1 MKYNIWYPKWL
12 LISLTILFFTA
23 CGGGGSIEE
32 TIDNLSN
39 SNLPTN
45 SNTMNDSTVDPVP
58 EPTVDPIPVPEPTVD
73 PIPVP
78 EPMVDP
84 IPVPEPT
91 VDPIPVPEP
100 TVDPIPVPEPMVDPI
115 PVPEP
120 TAPTISLIGD
130 KNITIKVGESYTEQ
144 GATAYDILDA
154 DISSKIVCGTGGY
167 YDMGGG
173 YIYFWEDGSYM
184 IGMSE
189 GVYTVTCAIV
199 NSQGLISSVDRT
211 VNVVADTPT
220 PNPIPSPI
228 APTIS
233 LIGDSSIT
241 MKLGKSYIEQ
251 GAIASDSVEGDITSK
266 IVCGTGEYYNYS
278 GYIYFMYDTSYYLG
292 DYEGVYTVTCA
303 VSNSNG
309 MVSDVNRTVN
319 VVVDTPVP
327 NPTAPTITLIGDK
340 NITITLGTSYSE
352 KGATAYDSLEGNISA
367 NVICGIGRYYDYIS
381 YVYFWEDTID
391 TLGMNEGVYTVT
403 CVVKNSQG
411 LSGSVDRT
419 VNVVADSPVNDEK
432 IDLSI
437 NRLVNSQITIDV
449 SAGDKVTTTL
459 YYKNLTHSTAKN
471 VVVKDY
477 YTDRVF
483 DSSSFILESV
493 PNGVTCIN
501 TIEEDADGI
510 PLSLIRCELS
520 NDLLYKNEA
529 DVISYSLNI
538 KDNVFS
544 GIDFMDAIILSYS
557 DDGNVDDYSNSNISE
572 NVIHILDSSI
582 DNKPPV
588 ANAGSDKTVEVNKAI
603 TLTGSGTDSDGAVVS
618 YSWKKGTTI
627 LSNSA
632 SFSYTPT
639 TTGTHTL
646 TLIVTD
652 NEGETATD
660 TMIVTVTATPN
671 KAPTANAGSD
681 KTVEVNKGVYII
693 GSGSDSDGT
702 ISSYKWTENGVT
714 KSYSSSFTY
723 TPTTT
728 GTHTLTLTVTDN
740 DGATHSDTMIVT
752 VTATPNKAPTANAGS
767 DTTVEVNKG
776 IYISGSGSDSDG
788 TISSYKWTEN
798 GVNKSSSSSFT
809 YTPTTTGTHT
819 LTLTVTDNDGATHSD
834 TMRVTATATPNK
846 VPTANAGSDKTVV
859 VNTPITLVG
868 SGTDTD
874 GFIQAYEWRVNG
886 YLQSISSTFTYT
898 PNTVGTYTLTL
909 TVYDND
915 MLADSDSVNIV
926 VTTSNIELPTF

>member
-1 MKYNIWYPKWL
+1 MKYVIFYTNRL
-12 LISLTILFFTA
+12 LISLMILFFTA
-23 CGGGGSIEE
+23 CGGAGSIEE
-32 TIDNLSN
+32 KIDNLAN
-39 SNLPTN
+39 SNTSTN
-45 SNTMNDSTVDPVP
+45 SNTVPDSTVDSVSAP
-58 EPTVDPIPVPEPTVD
+58 EATA
-73 PIPVP
+73 
-78 EPMVDP
+78 
-84 IPVPEPT
+84 
-91 VDPIPVPEP
+91 
-100 TVDPIPVPEPMVDPI
+100 DPI

-241 MKLGKSYIEQ
+241 MKLGESYIEQ

-419 VNVVADSPVNDEK
+419 VNVVANSPVNDEK

-471 VVVKDY
+471 VIVKDY
-477 YTDRVF
+477 YTDIYF
-483 DSSSFILESV
+483 DSSSFVLESV
-493 PNGVTCIN
+493 PNGVSCIN
-501 TIEEDADGI
+501 TTEDADGI
-510 PLSLIRCELS
+510 LLSLIRCELS

-582 DNKPPV
+582 DNKPPLS
-588 ANAGSDKTVEVNKAI
+588 NAGSDKTVEVNKAI
-603 TLTGSGTDSDGAVVS
+603 TLTGSGTDSDGSVVS

-652 NEGETATD
+652 NEGKTATD
-660 TMIVTVTATPN
+660 TIIVTVTATPN

-702 ISSYKWTENGVT
+702 ISSYKWKENGVT

-723 TPTTT
+723 TPITT

-740 DGATHSDTMIVT
+740 NGATHSDTMII
-752 VTATPNKAPTANAGS
+752 TATATAIPNKAPTANAGS
-767 DTTVEVNKG
+767 DKSAVVNLPITIVGTG
-776 IYISGSGSDSDG
+776 IDSDG
-788 TISSYKWTEN
+788 SVVSYKWTKDGETL
-798 GVNKSSSSSFT
+798 GISSTLT
-809 YTPTTTGTHT
+809 YTPLNAGIET
-819 LTLTVTDNDGATHSD
+819 LTLTIKDDDGAT
-834 TMRVTATATPNK
+834 
-846 VPTANAGSDKTVV
+846 
-859 VNTPITLVG
+859 
-868 SGTDTD
+868 
-874 GFIQAYEWRVNG
+874 
-886 YLQSISSTFTYT
+886 
-898 PNTVGTYTLTL
+898 
-909 TVYDND
+909 
-915 MLADSDSVNIV
+915 DSDSVDIL
-926 VTTSNIELPTF
+926 VTGFGQKTE